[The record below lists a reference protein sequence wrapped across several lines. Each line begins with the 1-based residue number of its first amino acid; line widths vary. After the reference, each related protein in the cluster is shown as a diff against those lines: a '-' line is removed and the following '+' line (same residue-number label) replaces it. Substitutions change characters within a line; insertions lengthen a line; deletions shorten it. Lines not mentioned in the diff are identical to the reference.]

1 MPHTTEELLLAA
13 HVRELASRWLIAD
26 TPAHLVGPELRRQ
39 WRREHID
46 EYIAGATNELLRVA
60 AVVKSVQ
67 AVAAAESRPQP
78 APRVVDSQP
87 APLQGADDVLFVNGR
102 PLSASPVRR
111 Q

>member
-1 MPHTTEELLLAA
+1 MPHSTEELILAA

-26 TPAHLVGPELRRQ
+26 TPAQLIGPELRRQ

-46 EYIAGATNELLRVA
+46 EYIAGATHELVRVA
-60 AVVKSVQ
+60 GVMKSVQ
-67 AVAAAESRPQP
+67 TVAAAEARPQP
-78 APRVVDSQP
+78 APRAVDSQP

-102 PLSASPVRR
+102 PLSASPLRS